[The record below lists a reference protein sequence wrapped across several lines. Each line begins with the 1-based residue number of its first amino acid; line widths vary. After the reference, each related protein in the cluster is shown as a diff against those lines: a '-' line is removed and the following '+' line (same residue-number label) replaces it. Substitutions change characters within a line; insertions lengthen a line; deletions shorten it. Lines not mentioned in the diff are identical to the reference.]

1 MMVSITGGSSAEIVV
16 RKAKRLPAI
25 IPKFPRC
32 ENESTMVQ
40 FILEEADSLRSN
52 MKNEI

>member
-1 MMVSITGGSSAEIVV
+1 MMISITGSSSAETGE
-16 RKAKRLPAI
+16 RKAKGLPAI

-32 ENESTMVQ
+32 DNESTMVQ

-52 MKNEI
+52 MKDEI

>member
-1 MMVSITGGSSAEIVV
+1 MMISITSSSAEIVV
-16 RKAKRLPAI
+16 RKGKGLPAI

-32 ENESTMVQ
+32 DNESTMVQ